1 MNILQKRIITTDIYN
16 YILPLKYKKNYI
28 SLLGTAGLQ
37 SQLYPSDLDLFC
49 LIQSRENHKSV
60 NYNIRKILYNTTLND
75 NMYFIESKNQFKNG
89 EKEKFYKINDYK
101 LSRPIPELDYIKLDF
116 VIFYDYNFMELSI
129 IYSFNLVNDMVYF
142 IEELKADKKELYD
155 NGMYYKALK
164 RLFALYK
171 LKNTNIEILV
181 DLTKFF
187 NSDIGLLYQQNS
199 RLKAIKLMLEHYKDN
214 FEVMKK
220 VKISLRDMKL
230 KDDVNIDDVIKENDK
245 IINEV
250 AQQYIKDYDIDI
262 LGE

>member
-1 MNILQKRIITTDIYN
+1 MSQII
-16 YILPLKYKKNYI
+16 P
-28 SLLGTAGLQ
+28 
-37 SQLYPSDLDLFC
+37 
-49 LIQSRENHKSV
+49 
-60 NYNIRKILYNTTLND
+60 
-75 NMYFIESKNQFKNG
+75 M
-89 EKEKFYKINDYK
+89 K
-101 LSRPIPELDYIKLDF
+101 LRDWIDQAKLDW
-116 VIFYDYNFMELSI
+116 ESL
-129 IYSFNLVNDMVYF
+129 SFNLSAIQLLEKNKNKIHWMVLSMNPNA
-142 IEELKADKKELYD
+142 IHLLEKDIDKDIDEKELNED
-155 NGMYYKALK
+155 SV
-164 RLFALYK
+164 